1 MITGCLIVVCL
12 IVGILIP
19 DIELVLGLVGSTMG
33 SSICVIFPG
42 MMFLKLTNKD
52 TTERLAARAV
62 VVIGLITLILG
73 TYVNLQDAV
82 GSSVEHPGPEFIK
95 PKAVFDEKPIEKSV
109 VDKPIGSD
117 IDKAANDVIK
127 NISAAPDEQVK
138 IKLLM
143 VKSDKNL
150 QSLKLQQKK

>member
-62 VVIGLITLILG
+62 VVIGKEVIIYKKQFIVQFPRTNHLDSW
-73 TYVNLQDAV
+73 NLCQPSRCCWRV
-82 GSSVEHPGPEFIK
+82 R
-95 PKAVFDEKPIEKSV
+95 
-109 VDKPIGSD
+109 
-117 IDKAANDVIK
+117 
-127 NISAAPDEQVK
+127 
-138 IKLLM
+138 
-143 VKSDKNL
+143 
-150 QSLKLQQKK
+150 